1 MEEDNA
7 KKLKEME
14 EKMEAEKKKHQDEM
28 NERIREL
35 EEQQQAGKIGS
46 EELALQIEKDQ
57 AEQERLEAEKVR
69 RLLAEGIR
77 QKQLQAE
84 YTRVEK

>member
-46 EELALQIEKDQ
+46 EEIALQIEKDQ

>member
-35 EEQQQAGKIGS
+35 EE
-46 EELALQIEKDQ
+46 
-57 AEQERLEAEKVR
+57 
-69 RLLAEGIR
+69 
-77 QKQLQAE
+77 
-84 YTRVEK
+84 

>member
-46 EELALQIEKDQ
+46 EEIALQIEKDQ
-57 AEQERLEAEKVR
+57 AEQERLESEKVR